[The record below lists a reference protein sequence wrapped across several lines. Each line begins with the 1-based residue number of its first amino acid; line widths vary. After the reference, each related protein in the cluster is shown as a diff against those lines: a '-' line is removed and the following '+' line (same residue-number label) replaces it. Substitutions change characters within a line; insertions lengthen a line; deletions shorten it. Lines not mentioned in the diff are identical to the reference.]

1 LFNSQQRIEEAANS
15 FHPQSVVVLASLS
28 HCGYNLP
35 MQYSLFAQQPE
46 AITVSDLTRYI
57 RQMFE
62 LDFRLQDVWVQGE
75 ISNLSRPSSGHVY
88 FTLKDSGAAIKCAM
102 WRTSVTPSVHR
113 LREGAAILAH
123 GKISVYEVQGAYQL
137 YVDAIQSAGVGD
149 LYQQFEML
157 KAKLQAEGLFDPD
170 RKRLLPAVV
179 HAIGIVTS
187 PTGAALQDMLNII
200 GRRWPLLRVVLSPT
214 PVQGDEAP
222 PKISAALERLYQ
234 RDDLDAIIIARG
246 GGSIEDLW
254 CFNDES
260 VARTIARAPVPTISG
275 VGHEVDFTIADFVA
289 DVRAPTPSAA
299 AELITP
305 DQEEVR
311 SALDAYASTL
321 DAIMADRIRQYRLR
335 VQLNERALAHLSPKV
350 KLANARQ
357 RLDEA
362 GNRMQDAL
370 LHGLALRRERIKGL
384 AAQLNAYNPLNVL
397 ARGYAVVRK
406 ESGEVV
412 RNVGQVVP
420 GEQLAVRVSDGEFR
434 TRADEV

>member
-1 LFNSQQRIEEAANS
+1 
-15 FHPQSVVVLASLS
+15 
-28 HCGYNLP
+28 
-35 MQYSLFAQQPE
+35 MQYSLFTQQPE
-46 AITVSDLTRYI
+46 SITVSELTRYI

-62 LDFRLQDVWVQGE
+62 LDYRLQDVWVQGE

-102 WRTSVTPSVHR
+102 WRTSVTPNVHR
-113 LREGAAILAH
+113 LREGDAVVAH

-157 KAKLQAEGLFDPD
+157 KAKLQAEGLFDLD
-170 RKRLLPAVV
+170 RKRALPANV

-200 GRRWPLLRVVLSPT
+200 RRRWPLLRVILSPT
-214 PVQGDEAP
+214 PVQGDDAP
-222 PKISAALERLYQ
+222 PKIIAALERLYQ
-234 RDDLDAIIIARG
+234 RDDPATGSEQRLDAIIIARG

-254 CFNDES
+254 CFNDER
-260 VARTIARAPVPTISG
+260 VARTIARSPVPTISG

-311 SALDAYASTL
+311 STLGDYAATL
-321 DAIMADRIRQYRLR
+321 DAIMSDRIRQYRLR
-335 VQLNERALAHLSPKV
+335 VQLNDRALTHLSPKV

-362 GNRMQDAL
+362 GGRMQDAL
-370 LHGLALRRERIKGL
+370 KHALALKRERVNSRI
-384 AAQLNAYNPLNVL
+384 AQLNAYNPLNVL

-406 ESGEVV
+406 ESSGEVV
-412 RNVGQVVP
+412 RSVAQVAAN
-420 GEQLAVRVSDGEFR
+420 ERLTIRVSDGEF
-434 TRADEV
+434 AAKSD

>member
-1 LFNSQQRIEEAANS
+1 MSDEQGDELRRPVS
-15 FHPQSVVVLASLS
+15 FASS
-28 HCGYNLP
+28 FCCGYNLS
-35 MQYSLFAQQPE
+35 MQYSLFTQQPE

-62 LDFRLQDVWVQGE
+62 VDYRLQDIWVQGE
-75 ISNLSRPSSGHVY
+75 ISNLSRPSSGHIY

-102 WRTSVTPSVHR
+102 WRTSVTPNVQR
-113 LREGAAILAH
+113 LREGDAVLAH

-137 YVDAIQSAGVGD
+137 YVDAIQTAGVGD
-149 LYQQFEML
+149 LYQQFERL
-157 KAKLQAEGLFDPD
+157 KAKLQAEGLFEPE
-170 RKRLLPAVV
+170 RKRALPAAV

-200 GRRWPLLRVVLSPT
+200 RRRWPLLRVILSPT
-214 PVQGDEAP
+214 PVQGDDAP
-222 PKISAALERLYQ
+222 PKIIAALELLYQ

-254 CFNDES
+254 CFNDER
-260 VARTIARAPVPTISG
+260 VARALARSPVPTISG

-299 AELITP
+299 AELVTL

-311 SALDAYASTL
+311 STLDDYAATL
-321 DAIMADRIRQYRLR
+321 DAIMIDTIQQQRLR
-335 VQLNERALAHLSPKV
+335 LQLNERALAHLSPRV

-357 RLDEA
+357 RLDDASGKMQEA
-362 GNRMQDAL
+362 LRHA
-370 LHGLALRRERIKGL
+370 LALKRERVTSRV
-384 AAQLNAYNPLNVL
+384 AQLDAYNPLNVL

-406 ESGEVV
+406 EASGEVV
-412 RNVGQVVP
+412 RSVAQVMAN
-420 GEQLAVRVSDGEFR
+420 ERLIVRVSDGEIKAS
-434 TRADEV
+434 TDKV

>member
-1 LFNSQQRIEEAANS
+1 
-15 FHPQSVVVLASLS
+15 
-28 HCGYNLP
+28 
-35 MQYSLFAQQPE
+35 MQYSLFSQQPE

-62 LDFRLQDVWVQGE
+62 LDYRLQDVWVQGE

-102 WRTSVTPSVHR
+102 WRNAVTPNVQR
-113 LREGAAILAH
+113 LREGDAILAH

-170 RKRLLPAVV
+170 QKRILPEIV
-179 HAIGIVTS
+179 HTIGMATS

-214 PVQGDEAP
+214 PVQGDDAP
-222 PKISAALERLYQ
+222 PKIIAALERLYQ

-254 CFNDES
+254 CFNDEG
-260 VARTIARAPVPTISG
+260 VARTIARSPVPIISG

-311 SALDAYASTL
+311 VTLEAYAATL
-321 DAIMADRIRQYRLR
+321 DAILSDQIRQYRLR

-350 KLANARQ
+350 KLINSRQ
-357 RLDEA
+357 RLDEVN
-362 GNRMQDAL
+362 GRLQDAV
-370 LHGLALRRERIKGL
+370 LHRLSLRRERIRRL
-384 AAQLNAYNPLNVL
+384 EAQLGALNPLNVL

-406 ESGEVV
+406 EPSGEVV
-412 RNVGQVVP
+412 RSVAQVAAD
-420 GEQLAVRVSDGEFR
+420 EQLTIRVSDGEFNAR
-434 TRADEV
+434 TQPKRE

>member
-1 LFNSQQRIEEAANS
+1 
-15 FHPQSVVVLASLS
+15 
-28 HCGYNLP
+28 
-35 MQYSLFAQQPE
+35 MQYSLFTEQP
-46 AITVSDLTRYI
+46 ASVTVTDLTRYI

-62 LDFRLQDVWVQGE
+62 LDYRLQDVWVQGE

-102 WRTSVTPSVHR
+102 WRASVTSNVHR
-113 LREGAAILAH
+113 LREGDAILAH

-137 YVDAIQSAGVGD
+137 YVDAIQTAGVGD
-149 LYQQFEML
+149 LYQQFELL
-157 KAKLQAEGLFDPD
+157 KAKLQAEGLFAPD
-170 RKRLLPAVV
+170 RKRALPEVV

-214 PVQGDEAP
+214 PVQGDDAP
-222 PKISAALERLYQ
+222 PKIIAALERLYQ
-234 RDDLDAIIIARG
+234 RDDFDAILIARG

-254 CFNDES
+254 CFNDER
-260 VARTIARAPVPTISG
+260 VARAIARSPVPTISG

-289 DVRAPTPSAA
+289 DLRAPTPSAA

-311 SALDAYASTL
+311 STLDDYAATL
-321 DAIMADRIRQYRLR
+321 DALMTDRIRQSRLR
-335 VQLNERALAHLSPKV
+335 VQLYERALAHLSPRV

-362 GNRMQDAL
+362 GSRMQDAL
-370 LHGLALRRERIKGL
+370 KHGLAMKRERVNSR

-412 RNVGQVVP
+412 RSVTQVTAD
-420 GEQLAVRVSDGEFR
+420 ERLTVRVSDGEFK
-434 TRADEV
+434 TRAEG

>member
-1 LFNSQQRIEEAANS
+1 
-15 FHPQSVVVLASLS
+15 
-28 HCGYNLP
+28 
-35 MQYSLFAQQPE
+35 MQYSLFAEQP
-46 AITVSDLTRYI
+46 ASVTVTDLTRYI

-62 LDFRLQDVWVQGE
+62 LDYRLQDVWVQGE

-102 WRTSVTPSVHR
+102 WRNSVTSNVHR
-113 LREGAAILAH
+113 LREGDAILAH

-137 YVDAIQSAGVGD
+137 YVDAIQTAGVGD
-149 LYQQFEML
+149 LYQQFELL
-157 KAKLQAEGLFDPD
+157 KAKLQAEGLFEPD
-170 RKRLLPAVV
+170 RKRALPEVV
-179 HAIGIVTS
+179 HAVGIVTS

-214 PVQGDEAP
+214 PVQGDDAP
-222 PKISAALERLYQ
+222 PKIIAALERLYQ

-254 CFNDES
+254 CFNDER
-260 VARTIARAPVPTISG
+260 VARTIARSPVPTISG

-289 DVRAPTPSAA
+289 DLRAPTPSAA

-311 SALDAYASTL
+311 STLDDYAATL
-321 DAIMADRIRQYRLR
+321 DAILSDRIRQQRLR
-335 VQLNERALAHLSPKV
+335 VQLNERALAHLSPRV

-362 GNRMQDAL
+362 GGRMQDAL
-370 LHGLALRRERIKGL
+370 LHGLVLRRERVSSRS
-384 AAQLNAYNPLNVL
+384 AQLNAYNPFNVL

-406 ESGEVV
+406 ENGEVV
-412 RNVGQVVP
+412 RSVTQVTAD
-420 GEQLAVRVSDGEFR
+420 EQLTIRVSDGEF
-434 TRADEV
+434 TTKAEG

>member
-1 LFNSQQRIEEAANS
+1 
-15 FHPQSVVVLASLS
+15 
-28 HCGYNLP
+28 
-35 MQYSLFAQQPE
+35 MQYSLFAEQP
-46 AITVSDLTRYI
+46 ASVTVTDLTRYI

-62 LDFRLQDVWVQGE
+62 LDYRLQDVWVEGE
-75 ISNLSRPSSGHVY
+75 ISNFSRPSSGHVY

-102 WRTSVTPSVHR
+102 WRNAVTPNVQR
-113 LREGAAILAH
+113 LREGDAILAH

-137 YVDAIQSAGVGD
+137 YVDAVQSAGVGD

-157 KAKLQAEGLFDPD
+157 KAKLQAEGLFEPD
-170 RKRLLPAVV
+170 RKRALPEVV

-200 GRRWPLLRVVLSPT
+200 RRRWPLLRVVLSPT
-214 PVQGDEAP
+214 PVQGDDAP

-254 CFNDES
+254 CFNDER
-260 VARTIARAPVPTISG
+260 VARTIARSPVPTISG

-311 SALDAYASTL
+311 STVSDYAATL
-321 DAIMADRIRQYRLR
+321 DAIMADQIRQSRLR
-335 VQLNERALAHLSPKV
+335 VQLNERALAHLSPRV

-357 RLDEA
+357 RLDDA
-362 GNRMQDAL
+362 SGKMQDAL
-370 LHGLALRRERIKGL
+370 KHILALKRERVTGRV
-384 AAQLNAYNPLNVL
+384 AQLNAYNPLNVL

-406 ESGEVV
+406 ESSGEVV
-412 RNVGQVVP
+412 RSVAQVTAD
-420 GEQLAVRVSDGEFR
+420 ERLLVRVSDGEFK
-434 TRADEV
+434 TRADKV

>member
-1 LFNSQQRIEEAANS
+1 
-15 FHPQSVVVLASLS
+15 
-28 HCGYNLP
+28 
-35 MQYSLFAQQPE
+35 MQYSLFTQQP
-46 AITVSDLTRYI
+46 AGGASAVTVSELTRYI
-57 RQMFE
+57 REMFE
-62 LDFRLQDVWVQGE
+62 VDYRLQDIWVQGE

-102 WRTSVTPSVHR
+102 WRNSVTPNVHR
-113 LREGAAILAH
+113 LREGDAILAH

-149 LYQQFEML
+149 LYQQFELL
-157 KAKLQAEGLFDPD
+157 KARLQAEGLFEPD
-170 RKRLLPAVV
+170 RKRALPASV
-179 HAIGIVTS
+179 HAIGMVTS

-214 PVQGDEAP
+214 PVQGDDAP
-222 PKISAALERLYQ
+222 PQIIAALERLYR

-254 CFNDES
+254 CFNDEG
-260 VARTIARAPVPTISG
+260 VARTIARSPVPTISG

-311 SALDAYASTL
+311 STLSDYAATL
-321 DAIMADRIRQYRLR
+321 DALMADQIRQQRLR
-335 VQLNERALAHLSPKV
+335 VQLSERALAHLSPRV

-362 GNRMQDAL
+362 DSRMQDAL
-370 LHGLALRRERIKGL
+370 LHGLVLRRERVKSLG
-384 AAQLNAYNPLNVL
+384 AQLNAYNPLNVL

-406 ESGEVV
+406 TSSGEVV
-412 RNVGQVVP
+412 RSVTQVTAD
-420 GEQLAVRVSDGEFR
+420 EQLTIRVSDGEFKA
-434 TRADEV
+434 TT

>member
-1 LFNSQQRIEEAANS
+1 
-15 FHPQSVVVLASLS
+15 
-28 HCGYNLP
+28 
-35 MQYSLFAQQPE
+35 MQYSLFTEQP
-46 AITVSDLTRYI
+46 ASVTVTDLTRYI

-62 LDFRLQDVWVQGE
+62 LDYRLQDVWVQGE

-102 WRTSVTPSVHR
+102 WRTSVTPNVQR
-113 LREGAAILAH
+113 LREGDAILAH

-137 YVDAIQSAGVGD
+137 YVDAIQAAGVGD
-149 LYQQFEML
+149 LYQQFELL
-157 KAKLQAEGLFDPD
+157 KAKLQAEGLFEPN
-170 RKRLLPAVV
+170 RKRALPEVV

-200 GRRWPLLRVVLSPT
+200 RRRWPLLHVVLSPT
-214 PVQGDEAP
+214 PVQGDDTP

-254 CFNDES
+254 CFNDER
-260 VARTIARAPVPTISG
+260 VARTIARSPVPTISG

-289 DVRAPTPSAA
+289 DLRAPTPSAA

-311 SALDAYASTL
+311 STLGDYAATL
-321 DAIMADRIRQYRLR
+321 DAIMSDRIRQSRLR
-335 VQLNERALAHLSPKV
+335 VQLNERALTHLSPRV

-357 RLDEA
+357 RLDET
-362 GNRMQDAL
+362 GSKMQDAL
-370 LHGLALRRERIKGL
+370 LHGLVFRRERVKSL
-384 AAQLNAYNPLNVL
+384 SAQLNAYNPLNVL

-406 ESGEVV
+406 ENGEVV
-412 RNVGQVVP
+412 RSVTQVTTD
-420 GEQLAVRVSDGEFR
+420 ERLTIRVSDGEFK
-434 TRADEV
+434 TKAEG

>member
-1 LFNSQQRIEEAANS
+1 MPS
-15 FHPQSVVVLASLS
+15 
-28 HCGYNLP
+28 
-35 MQYSLFAQQPE
+35 SLFTQPE
-46 AITVSDLTRYI
+46 TVTVSELTRYI
-57 RQMFE
+57 REMFE
-62 LDFRLQDVWVQGE
+62 VDYRLQDIWVQGE

-102 WRTSVTPSVHR
+102 WRTSVTPNVQR
-113 LREGAAILAH
+113 LREGDAILAH

-149 LYQQFEML
+149 LYQQFELL
-157 KAKLQAEGLFDPD
+157 KAKLQAEGLFEPD
-170 RKRLLPAVV
+170 RKRALPEKVNVV
-179 HAIGIVTS
+179 GIVTS

-214 PVQGDEAP
+214 PVQGDDAP
-222 PKISAALERLYQ
+222 PKIIAALERLYQ
-234 RDDLDAIIIARG
+234 RDDPATGSGQRLDAIIIARG

-254 CFNDES
+254 CFNDER
-260 VARTIARAPVPTISG
+260 VARAIARSPVPTISG

-305 DQEEVR
+305 DREEVR
-311 SALDAYASTL
+311 STLEAYAATL
-321 DAIMADRIRQYRLR
+321 DAILSDQIRQYRLQ
-335 VQLNERALAHLSPKV
+335 VQSNERALAHLSPKV
-350 KLANARQ
+350 KLINSRQ

-362 GNRMQDAL
+362 SGRMQDAL
-370 LHGLALRRERIKGL
+370 KHALALKRERVNGRI
-384 AAQLNAYNPLNVL
+384 AQLNAYNPLNVL

-412 RNVGQVVP
+412 RSVAQVAAD
-420 GEQLAVRVSDGEFR
+420 ERLIIRVSDGVFDARSE
-434 TRADEV
+434 